1 MRAAMQAANIF
12 RSEPVQTR
20 EIRDAEIDC
29 VLMQIQAHAMLGNF
43 EEAFNAGV
51 EHGRRFKD
59 LQNRRGEGCVLM
71 KLVDLHRRRLETD
84 KAMKVLQFIP
94 NLFSLAGDRV
104 QEGRALEQIARILLE
119 KGDVLQAQKV
129 ADACA
134 MNFRKYG
141 SRFYRGRAA
150 LLAADVQ
157 VNLLSIDKGS
167 PVQLLEVAQEAVYLL
182 RSCDDLQ
189 KSEFAMALQILAN
202 SQLLSGMS
210 KEAVETSRESQDQ
223 GGEVSR
229 KQQQASAEASALL
242 LEAGAHVQQ
251 QDFGESQR
259 WAGYIMAVAMER
271 PPVHRLRHTGAS
283 ILSGTDSV
291 RSSRTGS
298 RAGDVEPEDMGYA
311 RQENPGPA
319 ALERPPP
326 MVPMPGGAFPVLDAP
341 WIPQMPGDM
350 PFGMES
356 SRSGNSRPEAID
368 ERPPSASRSGLLYT
382 DPRPQKTSGFTAGCH
397 PGKLRHEEWPL
408 HAVPLFIFGGV
419 DRPRPAYREEIKF
432 TLRNDKYV
440 SFALRLR
447 CGTGDHY
454 MGGTVGLMH
463 SPDRQEALVGDKGQL
478 ATIIDL
484 VVQPDNSVIV
494 TALGDL
500 DFVAARTWMPRGLR
514 GLQLAFVDVHKTKT
528 SPLQPILQTCNEEP
542 GFGLFGQLLAR
553 AKGFE
558 DVASA
563 LSGADG
569 PFTVFVPRDMELM
582 DLLGG
587 GSLQDML
594 QTPHLPALLACHIV
608 RGKVPFEA
616 PWPKYVQMRAELA
629 GFALFS

>member
-1 MRAAMQAANIF
+1 
-12 RSEPVQTR
+12 
-20 EIRDAEIDC
+20 
-29 VLMQIQAHAMLGNF
+29 
-43 EEAFNAGV
+43 
-51 EHGRRFKD
+51 
-59 LQNRRGEGCVLM
+59 
-71 KLVDLHRRRLETD
+71 
-84 KAMKVLQFIP
+84 
-94 NLFSLAGDRV
+94 
-104 QEGRALEQIARILLE
+104 
-119 KGDVLQAQKV
+119 
-129 ADACA
+129 
-134 MNFRKYG
+134 
-141 SRFYRGRAA
+141 
-150 LLAADVQ
+150 
-157 VNLLSIDKGS
+157 
-167 PVQLLEVAQEAVYLL
+167 
-182 RSCDDLQ
+182 
-189 KSEFAMALQILAN
+189 
-202 SQLLSGMS
+202 
-210 KEAVETSRESQDQ
+210 
-223 GGEVSR
+223 
-229 KQQQASAEASALL
+229 
-242 LEAGAHVQQ
+242 
-251 QDFGESQR
+251 
-259 WAGYIMAVAMER
+259 MAVAMER

-382 DPRPQKTSGFTAGCH
+382 DKAPNPMEPYQGPAQNVPVLQKVAPKRFRGPPEQVPKAVWTDSVAH
-397 PGKLRHEEWPL
+397 LPGDEEWPL

-582 DLLGG
+582 DL
-587 GSLQDML
+587 
-594 QTPHLPALLACHIV
+594 TLAS
-608 RGKVPFEA
+608 
-616 PWPKYVQMRAELA
+616 LA
-629 GFALFS
+629 GLPHRPRQSAL

>member
-1 MRAAMQAANIF
+1 
-12 RSEPVQTR
+12 
-20 EIRDAEIDC
+20 
-29 VLMQIQAHAMLGNF
+29 
-43 EEAFNAGV
+43 
-51 EHGRRFKD
+51 
-59 LQNRRGEGCVLM
+59 
-71 KLVDLHRRRLETD
+71 
-84 KAMKVLQFIP
+84 
-94 NLFSLAGDRV
+94 
-104 QEGRALEQIARILLE
+104 
-119 KGDVLQAQKV
+119 
-129 ADACA
+129 
-134 MNFRKYG
+134 
-141 SRFYRGRAA
+141 
-150 LLAADVQ
+150 
-157 VNLLSIDKGS
+157 
-167 PVQLLEVAQEAVYLL
+167 
-182 RSCDDLQ
+182 
-189 KSEFAMALQILAN
+189 
-202 SQLLSGMS
+202 
-210 KEAVETSRESQDQ
+210 
-223 GGEVSR
+223 
-229 KQQQASAEASALL
+229 
-242 LEAGAHVQQ
+242 
-251 QDFGESQR
+251 
-259 WAGYIMAVAMER
+259 
-271 PPVHRLRHTGAS
+271 
-283 ILSGTDSV
+283 
-291 RSSRTGS
+291 
-298 RAGDVEPEDMGYA
+298 
-311 RQENPGPA
+311 
-319 ALERPPP
+319 
-326 MVPMPGGAFPVLDAP
+326 
-341 WIPQMPGDM
+341 
-350 PFGMES
+350 
-356 SRSGNSRPEAID
+356 
-368 ERPPSASRSGLLYT
+368 
-382 DPRPQKTSGFTAGCH
+382 
-397 PGKLRHEEWPL
+397 
-408 HAVPLFIFGGV
+408 VPLFIFGGV

-616 PWPKYVQMRAELA
+616 LYTGRTLRSIDGTILMVTFTQWPRGGPCINEIRGDHMDIFCSNGVIHVIQGLEVE
-629 GFALFS
+629 STS